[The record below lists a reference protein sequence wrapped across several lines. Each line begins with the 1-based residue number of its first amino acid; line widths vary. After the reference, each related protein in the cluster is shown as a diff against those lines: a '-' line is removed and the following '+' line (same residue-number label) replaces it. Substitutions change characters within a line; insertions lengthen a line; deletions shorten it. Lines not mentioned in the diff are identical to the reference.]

1 MLHINIIA
9 EANHAG
15 MGRNVPLL
23 REILEPAGHR
33 ISVHHNN
40 PPEGVRG
47 HVRRFAQAGK
57 RGAMMLKQRIESA
70 LPGKE
75 SPHSYDVNLFLE
87 AIGDAWFPLARRNV
101 LVPNQEWLFSA
112 WQPSLP
118 KIDLVL
124 CKTHYAQRVFTE
136 LGCRAEFMGF
146 TSVDRRLDPSHRPN
160 YRKCLHVAGK
170 SLQKGTRT
178 LLEVW
183 RRHPEW
189 PTLDV
194 VARRGQAAG
203 VAADNIRV
211 HADFIADEE
220 LQRMQNDAGLQLF
233 PSEAEGF
240 GHSLVEPMGC
250 HAVVLT
256 TDAPP
261 MNEMVTPE
269 RGELAKYR
277 TSAQQNM
284 GSNFYVDPDD
294 LERKIAGL
302 LAMSEAELR
311 QRGDRARAWFDDND
325 AGFRRRVVDLFA
337 AIAEDRAGDAQ
348 LA

>member
-9 EANHAG
+9 EANQAG

-40 PPEGVRG
+40 PPEGVGGQVKRLTL
-47 HVRRFAQAGK
+47 AGK
-57 RGAMMLKQRIESA
+57 RRAMMLKQRIESA
-70 LPGKE
+70 VPGKE
-75 SPHSYDVNLFLE
+75 SSHAYDVNLFLE
-87 AIGDAWFPLARRNV
+87 AVGDAWFPLARRNV
-101 LVPNQEWLFSA
+101 LVPNQEWLFTA
-112 WQPSLP
+112 WLPSLP

-124 CKTHYAQRVFTE
+124 CKTHYAQRVFAD
-136 LGCRAEFMGF
+136 LGCRSEFMGF
-146 TSVDRRLDPSHRPN
+146 TSVDRRLNPSHRPD

-170 SLQKGTRT
+170 SMQKGTRT

-189 PTLDV
+189 PVIDV
-194 VARRGQAAG
+194 VARRGQADG
-203 VAADNIRV
+203 LAAENIRV
-211 HADFIADEE
+211 HADFIAEDD
-220 LQRMQNDAGLQLF
+220 LQRMQNEAGLQFF

-256 TDAPP
+256 TDGPP
-261 MNEMVTPE
+261 MNEMITPE

-277 TSAQQNM
+277 ASAPQNL
-284 GSNFYVDPDD
+284 GSNYYVDPDD

-311 QRGDRARAWFDDND
+311 ARGDRARAWFEAND
-325 AGFRRRVVDLFA
+325 AAFRHRVVELFT
-337 AIAEDRAGDAQ
+337 AIAEDRAGNPAP
-348 LA
+348 A

>member
-1 MLHINIIA
+1 MPHINIIA
-9 EANHAG
+9 EANQAG
-15 MGRNVPLL
+15 MGRNIPLL

-40 PPEGVRG
+40 PPAGVRG
-47 HVRRFAQAGK
+47 HVKRLTLAGK
-57 RGAMMLKQRIESA
+57 RRAMMLKQRLELA
-70 LPGKE
+70 VPGARARH
-75 SPHSYDVNLFLE
+75 PYDVNLFLE

-101 LVPNQEWLFSA
+101 LVPNQEWLFAA
-112 WQPSLP
+112 WLPSLR

-124 CKTHYAQRVFTE
+124 CKTRYAQRVFGE
-136 LGCRAEFMGF
+136 LGCRTAYMGF
-146 TSVDRRLDPSHRPN
+146 TSVDRRLDPARRPD

-189 PTLDV
+189 PVLDV
-194 VARRGQAAG
+194 VARRGQADG
-203 VAADNIRV
+203 LTADNIRL
-211 HADFIADEE
+211 HADLLDDAG
-220 LQRMQNDAGLQLF
+220 LQRMQNEAGLQFF

-261 MNEMVTPE
+261 MNEMIQPD
-269 RGELAKYR
+269 RGELAAYR
-277 TSAQQNM
+277 SSAPQNL
-284 GSNFYVDPDD
+284 GTNYYVDPDD

-302 LAMSEAELR
+302 LAASERELR
-311 QRGDRARAWFDDND
+311 ARGDRARAWFEAND
-325 AGFRRRVVDLFA
+325 AGFRRRVVELFA
-337 AIAEDRAGDAQ
+337 SINDNASDATP
-348 LA
+348 A